1 MGGCFPWRVK
11 ATCWLALVAAV
22 GVSASACDVTPEK
35 IQQWKGVESGPRKLR
50 EAVRSDRLKPEI
62 RVAAAEALVEL
73 ARPDDLAAEVKEM
86 KPASQAA
93 LLQVLAPKLIETAR
107 GSDPA
112 AQPSRKQRNAKDA
125 LFVLRDSAGG
135 PQKNAI
141 DAALID
147 WVTQDFSGRQTAGAH
162 AGTKILKTIGPKA
175 GPALVGLLKRPGP
188 DLDAA
193 AKLLGEIGDETAR
206 NQGGEALIVLA
217 RKQKPIQEWTF
228 VALGRVGGPAA
239 LKFLGD
245 MVETDKERG
254 LDAIKSLALAP
265 RPETLPLALSAAK
278 NRKLDHAVRDLG
290 LEIAAKI
297 GGRAAAEGVA
307 PLIDDPTYE
316 IAWHAFEVVLQALK
330 ADGIPVAFGRLQLK
344 HLSKK
349 DDVPDFLVKHVRDF
363 GGPAAREKV
372 LAELESKNPAARL
385 AAVLCLDIIGTAADA
400 PAVEKLTSD
409 ATKIKGW
416 PAGATIGSEARVAV
430 EHMKQKR

>member
-1 MGGCFPWRVK
+1 M
-11 ATCWLALVAAV
+11 ALVVVGLAA
-22 GVSASACDVTPEK
+22 AACDVTPEK
-35 IQQWKGVESGPRKLR
+35 IQAWKGIESGPRKLR
-50 EAVRSDRLKPEI
+50 EAVRSDRLKPEV

-73 ARPDDLAAEVKEM
+73 ALTDDLATEVKEM

-93 LLQVLAPKLIETAR
+93 LLQTLVPKLIETAR

-135 PQKNAI
+135 AQKNAI
-141 DAALID
+141 DTALID

-162 AGTKILKTIGPKA
+162 ASFKILKAIGPKA

-193 AKLLGEIGDETAR
+193 AKLLGEIGDETTR
-206 NQGGEALIVLA
+206 NQGGEALIELA

-245 MVETDKERG
+245 MVEKDKERG
-254 LDAIKSLALAP
+254 LDAIKSLAIAP
-265 RPETLPLALSAAK
+265 RPEYLPVALNTAK
-278 NRKLDHAVRDLG
+278 NRKLEHAVRDLG

-307 PLIDDPTYE
+307 PLIEDPIYE
-316 IAWHAFEVVLQALK
+316 IAWHAFEVVLASLK
-330 ADGIPVAFGRLQLK
+330 ADGIPLAFERLQIARFV
-344 HLSKK
+344 KK

-363 GGPAAREKV
+363 GGPAGREKV
-372 LAELESKNPAARL
+372 LAHLESKNPAARL
-385 AAVLCLDIIGTAADA
+385 AAVLCLDIIGTPADA
-400 PAVEKLTSD
+400 PAVEKLFGD

-416 PAGATIGSEARVAV
+416 PGGATIGSEARVAV
-430 EHMKQKR
+430 EHMKKKR

>member
-1 MGGCFPWRVK
+1 M
-11 ATCWLALVAAV
+11 ALVAIGV
-22 GVSASACDVTPEK
+22 GASACDVTPDK

-62 RVAAAEALVEL
+62 RMAAAEALVEL

-125 LFVLRDSAGG
+125 LFLLRDSAGG
-135 PQKNAI
+135 PQKSAI
-141 DAALID
+141 DTALID

-162 AGTKILKTIGPKA
+162 AGTKILKAIGPKA

-206 NQGGEALIVLA
+206 NQGGEALIELA
-217 RKQKPIQEWTF
+217 RKQKPMQEWTF

-245 MVETDKERG
+245 MVEKDKERS

-265 RPETLPLALSAAK
+265 RPETLPLAL
-278 NRKLDHAVRDLG
+278 N
-290 LEIAAKI
+290 AAKI

-316 IAWHAFEVVLQALK
+316 IAWHAFEVVLASLK
-330 ADGIPVAFGRLQLK
+330 ADGIPVAFNKLQLK

-416 PAGATIGSEARVAV
+416 PGAATIGSEARVAV

>member
-1 MGGCFPWRVK
+1 MCRSTPWSIT
-11 ATCWLALVAAV
+11 AICWLALVAIGA
-22 GVSASACDVTPEK
+22 GASACDVTPEK

-50 EAVRSDRLKPEI
+50 EAVRSERLKPEI

-73 ARPDDLAAEVKEM
+73 ARSDDLAAEVKEM

-125 LFVLRDSAGG
+125 LFVLRESAVG
-135 PQKNAI
+135 PQKAAI

-206 NQGGEALIVLA
+206 NQGGEALIELA
-217 RKQKPIQEWTF
+217 RRQKPIQEWTY

-245 MVETDKERG
+245 LVEKDKERG
-254 LDAIKSLALAP
+254 PDAMKSLAIAP
-265 RPETLPLALSAAK
+265 RPEYLTVALNTAR
-278 NRKLDHAVRDLG
+278 NRKLEHAVRDLG
-290 LEIAAKI
+290 LEIAGKI
-297 GGRAAAEGVA
+297 GGRVAAEGVA
-307 PLIDDPTYE
+307 PLIDDPVYE

-330 ADGIPVAFGRLQLK
+330 ADGIPLAFEKLQITRFA
-344 HLSKK
+344 KK
-349 DDVPDFLVKHVRDF
+349 DDVPDFLVKHVRDY
-363 GGPAAREKV
+363 GGAGAKEKV
-372 LAELESKNPAARL
+372 LAQLESKNPAARL
-385 AAVLCLDIIGTAADA
+385 AAIVSLDIIGNAADA
-400 PAVEKLTSD
+400 PAVEKLTGD
-409 ATKIKGW
+409 ATKIKNW
-416 PAGATIGSEARVAV
+416 PAGATIGSEARVAI

>member
-1 MGGCFPWRVK
+1 MRGRIPVRGTVVCVM
-11 ATCWLALVAAV
+11 ALVAIGAA
-22 GVSASACDVTPEK
+22 SSACDVTPEQ
-35 IQQWKGVESGPRKLR
+35 IQAWKGVESGPRKLR
-50 EAVRSDRLKPEI
+50 DAVRNERLKPEI

-73 ARPDDLAAEVKEM
+73 ALTDDLAAEVKEM
-86 KPASQAA
+86 KPAAQAA
-93 LLQVLAPKLIETAR
+93 LLQILAPKLIETAR

-125 LFVLRDSAGG
+125 LFVLRDTAQGA
-135 PQKNAI
+135 QKSAI

-162 AGTKILKTIGPKA
+162 ASFKILKAIGPKA

-206 NQGGEALIVLA
+206 NQGGEALIELA

-239 LKFLGD
+239 LKFLAD
-245 MVETDKERG
+245 MVETDKERS
-254 LDAIKSLALAP
+254 LDAIKSIAIAP
-265 RPETLPLALSAAK
+265 RPESLTLALNTAR

-297 GGRAAAEGVA
+297 GGRAAADGVA
-307 PLIDDPTYE
+307 PLIEDPTYE
-316 IAWHAFEVVLQALK
+316 IAWHAFEVVLASLK
-330 ADGIPVAFGRLQLK
+330 ADGIPLAFEKLQLRV
-344 HLSKK
+344 LAKK

-372 LAELESKNPAARL
+372 LAQLESKNPAARL

-400 PAVEKLTSD
+400 PAVEKLAGD

-416 PAGATIGSEARVAV
+416 PGGATIGSEARVAV
-430 EHMKQKR
+430 EHMKKKR